1 MHLSKQTREIYT
13 VLIKKGKPLSASELA
28 FRIRVAIADV
38 YRLIKPL
45 LDIGLVE
52 ISTGRPRMFQSKP
65 VSDGSGLFLLN
76 ESRWF
81 NDQFGSQ
88 IQRKEQ
94 ADMQMEFI
102 QGRDEL
108 MRVSATET
116 DKCSKSVDLLRSG
129 HEIPPDTMRATVQ
142 AIQRGVKVRMLI
154 QDYGVENRDQVENWL
169 KNGILVRKTTLKHLR
184 LMLYDSKVCYFMSY
198 KHTDSGQDQGMK
210 IVYPPFAAILCQYF
224 DQLWRESEKIS

>member
-1 MHLSKQTREIYT
+1 MGLQTRQIYKI
-13 VLIKKGKPLSASELA
+13 LIEENCALTSGELALKIRVSASD
-28 FRIRVAIADV
+28 I
-38 YRLIKPL
+38 YRLTKTL
-45 LDIGLVE
+45 LDIGLIE
-52 ISTGRPRMFQSKP
+52 KIKGRPVKFQAKP
-65 VSDGSGLFLLN
+65 VSEGSGFFLLN

-81 NDQFGSQ
+81 DDQFGLQ
-88 IQRKEQ
+88 IQVKEQ

-154 QDYGVENRDQVENWL
+154 QDYGEENREQVDNWL
-169 KNGILVRKTTLKHLR
+169 RNGILVRKTTLKHLR

-210 IVYPPFAAILCQYF
+210 IVYPPFAAILSEYF
-224 DQLWRESEKIS
+224 NKLWQESEKIT